1 MTLLLALVLFVGQV
15 GTVEIGGTA
24 TWFDNPQ
31 GEGQAAAGPALR
43 IGDWRGSTVRVC
55 AQTCIVVRL
64 TDWCACKG
72 DRIIDLDDRDFAK
85 LAPLSRGVVSVTVEL
100 IGDVRL
106 PPTDT
111 AEMWAQPWGW
121 SR

>member
-1 MTLLLALVLFVGQV
+1 MTFVLALILAIGQV

-24 TWFDNPQ
+24 TWYDYH
-31 GEGQAAAGPALR
+31 EGQAAAGPALR

-64 TDWCACKG
+64 TGACWCKG
-72 DRIIDLDDRDFAK
+72 DRIIDLDDADFAK